1 MLRMTTELES
11 KVSSLL
17 NGIASQLDI
26 SPTKYKQAVDRYT
39 AVSSW
44 IAEGEFEGVE
54 DIRFYPQGSFRLGTV
69 VRPIRNGQDADYD
82 IDLVS
87 EFQIPKNSIDPKDL
101 KQTVG
106 TRIAEHEKYRKMLD
120 EEGRRCWT
128 LLYAE
133 DDGIGFHLD
142 VLPATPE
149 LASLRNNLIDPRIA
163 QKAIAITHKNKNQT
177 YEWYSSNPS
186 GYADWFDEINRSAL
200 DKTRAVQR
208 KTLFE
213 SHREIFASIDEV
225 PDALIKTPLQRAI
238 QILKRHRDVRFT
250 NHPMASDKPISMI
263 ITTLAAKLYN
273 GEPTVFLA
281 LKNIV
286 NQFDMLSTLLSPDYS
301 LNKTLQEQSLITR
314 KNDGTWVIPNPV
326 NPNEN
331 FADRWHENNNQKAR
345 AFFQWASWIKE
356 DIIEIISTNDIG
368 KIVKGYET
376 SFGKVSINAARTLG
390 FPTSAAIVSPPLVKI
405 SNPNKPW
412 GN

>member
-1 MLRMTTELES
+1 MRMTIELES

-17 NGIASQLDI
+17 EGIASRLDI

-54 DIRFYPQGSFRLGTV
+54 DIHFYPQGSFRLGTV
-69 VRPIRNGQDADYD
+69 VRPIINGQDADYD

-87 EFQIPKNSIDPKDL
+87 EFQISKDNINPKDL
-101 KQTVG
+101 KQIVG
-106 TRIAEHEKYRKMLD
+106 LRIAENEKYRKMLD

-133 DDGIGFHLD
+133 DDGVGFHLD

-149 LASLRNNLIDPRIA
+149 DSSLRNSFIEPRMV

-186 GYADWFDEINRSAL
+186 GYADWFDEINKPSLDMVKSVQKRS
-200 DKTRAVQR
+200 
-208 KTLFE
+208 LFE
-213 SHREIFASIDEV
+213 NNQEIYASIDEV

-250 NHPMASDKPISMI
+250 NHPMAPDKPISMI

-273 GEPTVFLA
+273 GEPNVFLT
-281 LKNIV
+281 LRNIA
-286 NQFDMLSTLLSPDYS
+286 NQFDMLSALLYPGYNIDNS
-301 LNKTLQEQSLITR
+301 LQKQSLITR
-314 KNDGTWVIPNPV
+314 KDDGTWVIPNPV

-331 FADRWHENNNQKAR
+331 FSDRWHENNDQKAR
-345 AFFQWASWIKE
+345 AFFQWASWVKE
-356 DIIEIISTNDIG
+356 DIVEILGTNDVG
-368 KIVKGYET
+368 KVVKSFET
-376 SFGKVSINAARTLG
+376 SFGKVSIHEAKALG
-390 FPTSAAIVSPPLVKI
+390 LPTSAIVLSPSLVQI
-405 SNPNKPW
+405 TNPNRPW
-412 GN
+412 GK

>member
-1 MLRMTTELES
+1 MKIELES

-17 NGIASQLDI
+17 DGIASQLDI
-26 SPTKYKQAVDRYT
+26 SPTKYKQAVERYT

-44 IAEGEFEGVE
+44 IAEGKYEGVE
-54 DIRFYPQGSFRLGTV
+54 NIHFYPQGSFRLGTV
-69 VRPIRNGQDADYD
+69 VRPIKNGQDADYD

-87 EFQIPKNSIDPKDL
+87 EFQISKDSTTPKDL

-106 TRIAEHEKYRKMLD
+106 TRIAENEKYRKMLD

-133 DDGIGFHLD
+133 DDEVGFHLD

-149 LASLRNNLIDPRIA
+149 WESLRNSFIDPRIA

-200 DKTRAVQR
+200 DMARAIQKR
-208 KTLFE
+208 SLFE
-213 SHREIFASIDEV
+213 SNREIYASIDEV

-263 ITTLAAKLYN
+263 LTTLAAKLYN

-286 NQFDMLSTLLSPDYS
+286 NQFDMLSALLSPDYS
-301 LNKTLQEQSLITR
+301 INKALQEQSLITR
-314 KNDGTWVIPNPV
+314 KSDGTWVIPNPV

-356 DIIEIISTNDIG
+356 DIIEIIGTNDIG

-376 SFGKVSINAARTLG
+376 SFGKVSINAARSLG
-390 FPTSAAIVSPPLVKI
+390 LPTSAAIVSPPLVQI